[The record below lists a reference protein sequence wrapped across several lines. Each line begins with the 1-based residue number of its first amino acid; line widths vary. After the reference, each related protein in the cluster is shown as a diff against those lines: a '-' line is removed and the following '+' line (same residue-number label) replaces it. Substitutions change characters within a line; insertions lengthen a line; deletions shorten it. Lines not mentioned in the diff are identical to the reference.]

1 MGTKQASFL
10 LGISRQ
16 RLLVLL
22 AQGRVKGAEKKGRF
36 WEIRTSSNGMPI
48 IIPPR
53 RGPKGKWHKQKSTK
67 PKMIHVNQS
76 KIKSNIGKPPE
87 KLEPV
92 LSVKHGDRNDYG
104 YDLYISGP
112 CHIVYRPYKPAKCGA
127 HLWINTYHPVQFIDT
142 QSNPA
147 TARQPSRQIYIY
159 KKFQRHPPLNSKKYL
174 FSP

>member
-1 MGTKQASFL
+1 MLYPKIKSAM
-10 LGISRQ
+10 
-16 RLLVLL
+16 L

-92 LSVKHGDRNDYG
+92 LSVKHGERNDYG

-112 CHIVYRPYKPAKCGA
+112 CHIVYRPYKPAK
-127 HLWINTYHPVQFIDT
+127 
-142 QSNPA
+142 
-147 TARQPSRQIYIY
+147 
-159 KKFQRHPPLNSKKYL
+159 
-174 FSP
+174 

>member
-36 WEIRTSSNGMPI
+36 WKIPVNRSGMPV
-48 IIPPR
+48 IIPAR
-53 RGPKGKWHKQKSTK
+53 RGPKGIWRKQQSTK
-67 PKMIHVNQS
+67 PQMIHVNQS
-76 KIKSNIGKPPE
+76 HIKGNMGKLPE
-87 KLEPV
+87 DFKPV
-92 LSVKHGDRNDYG
+92 VSVKDSKRNDYG

-112 CHIVYRPYKPAKCGA
+112 CYIVYRPYEPADCGA
-127 HLWINTYHPVQFIDT
+127 HLWINTYDPVQFIDT

-147 TARQPSRQIYIY
+147 TARQPSKEIYI
-159 KKFQRHPPLNSKKYL
+159 
-174 FSP
+174 